1 LLMARVAGLPGANR
15 TCPSDD
21 LPWGTVARRFTGGRQ
36 VAATTPSALVLPP
49 ARLFFESVARV
60 GPVHYKL
67 VSTAALRVFSF
78 AVGCPR

>member
-36 VAATTPSALVLPP
+36 VAATTPSALALPP
-49 ARLFFESVARV
+49 RA
-60 GPVHYKL
+60 PVL
-67 VSTAALRVFSF
+67 
-78 AVGCPR
+78 